1 MMMQDSAL
9 GKSTVYIETYTP
21 TLLFPIP
28 RTMGRNRIGV
38 AAELPFSGRDIWN
51 GFELSWLSSKGVPQ
65 IAYGEFS
72 FPCTTPNVIESKSF
86 KLYLNS
92 FNQSSFESIEV
103 VRALMEKDLSQAAG
117 APVSVTLSH
126 WPLKMGILEEFPGLC
141 LDRLDIETDIYEVN
155 SEFLTVVSDS
165 GWIEETV
172 YSNLLKSNCL
182 ATGQPDWGSI
192 LIQYKG
198 PQICHKGLLKYIISF
213 RRHSGF
219 AEHCAEQIYCDVLA
233 RCRPDKL
240 TVYLRYTR
248 RGGLDINPFRS
259 NFEQDVRNIRQF
271 RQ

>member
-1 MMMQDSAL
+1 MLQDSAL
-9 GKSTVYIETYTP
+9 GKSTVYIEAYTP
-21 TLLFPIP
+21 ALLFPIP
-28 RTMGRNRIGV
+28 RVMGRNKIGV
-38 AAELPFSGRDIWN
+38 IEEIPFFGRDIWN
-51 GFELSWLSSKGVPQ
+51 GFELSWLNLKGVPQ
-65 IAYGEFS
+65 IAYGEFV
-72 FPCTTPNVIESKSF
+72 FPCTTLNVIESKSF

-117 APVSVTLSH
+117 GPVSVALSH
-126 WPLKMGILEEFPGLC
+126 RPVRQGVFSEFSGIC
-141 LDRLDIETDIYEVN
+141 LDDLDIETNTYEVN
-155 SEFLTVVSDS
+155 PEFLGIASS
-165 GWIEETV
+165 AYNAEETL

-192 LIQYKG
+192 LIRYSG
-198 PQICHKGLLKYIISF
+198 LQICHHGLLKYIISF

-219 AEHCAEQIYCDVLA
+219 AEHCVEQIYCDILA
-233 RCRPDKL
+233 RCRPAKL

-259 NFEQDVRNIRQF
+259 NFEQDVENIRQF